1 MKQYYPFDPKLKHHI
16 LIGLLLALWIFIFL
30 YFTEPLDV
38 NEFSAAEKLK
48 FLPGYGLLGG
58 FCYIIFL
65 PIQSIIYFN
74 QQKNWTILSEVLFL
88 LSFCLVSI
96 SIARLYYLY
105 AVVPNE
111 PNPYTLGYMLRAI
124 YLPALATIL
133 PIIII
138 ARFAFGKYHEK
149 RLEDSKIE
157 IKGDGNYE
165 GLRLQLNDLIC
176 VKSSDNYIEVLYL
189 TGNELK
195 KTLIRNKL
203 SVIDE
208 TFEELIRTH
217 RSYLVNPYHF
227 QQWKTEK
234 GKHSLLLTHTIE
246 VPVSKTYLPAV
257 KSVIQL
263 TTN

>member
-1 MKQYYPFDPKLKHHI
+1 MKRHYPFDPLFKHHI
-16 LIGLLLALWIFIFL
+16 LIGLLLAIWIFVFL

-38 NEFSAAEKLK
+38 NEFSAGEKLK

-58 FCYIIFL
+58 LCYVLFL
-65 PIQSIIYFN
+65 PIQTLIFTK
-74 QQKNWTILSEVLFL
+74 QLKKWTILSEALFL
-88 LSFCLVSI
+88 LSFCLVAI
-96 SIARLYYLY
+96 GVARIYYLY

-149 RLEDSKIE
+149 RLKDTKIE
-157 IKGDGNYE
+157 IKGEGNYE
-165 GLRLQLNDLIC
+165 GLRLQLKDLIC
-176 VKSSDNYIEVLYL
+176 VKSSDNYIEVYYL
-189 TGNELK
+189 STSSLK

-208 TFEELIRTH
+208 EFDELQRTH
-217 RSYLVNPYHF
+217 RSYVINPLHF
-227 QQWKTEK
+227 QQWKTEN

-246 VPVSKTYLPAV
+246 VPVSKTYLSNV
-257 KSVIQL
+257 KSIIQL